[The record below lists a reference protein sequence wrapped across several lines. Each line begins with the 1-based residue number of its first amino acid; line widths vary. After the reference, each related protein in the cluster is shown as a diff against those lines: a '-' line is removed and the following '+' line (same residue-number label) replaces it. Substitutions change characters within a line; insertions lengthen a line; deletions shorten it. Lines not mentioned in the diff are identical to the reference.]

1 MPEQSRTISNNRTV
15 KASRRVAREAR
26 RRIELVA
33 SRLPRAPFRG
43 VGPPEAETADRI
55 VVVSDTH
62 FGDPYDVLTS
72 SKAVNAMTD
81 RLESLGAIDELVL
94 LGDVFDFWKSPFSEA
109 VARSRDFMSALYMLE
124 NVKRIV
130 YLPGN
135 HDHHVFRQYYNEQV
149 SKNLREGLLEP
160 PELTMPLTT
169 DCPIMGALRPK
180 DARVPLFS
188 VYPVHNVN
196 VRRRQVFLTHGQMLG
211 FFERSLWSPG
221 QSRIAT
227 MLVRKSENLDL
238 EEMERFISP
247 FYEMMA
253 LSALVPGVLEGN
265 YRVYRFL
272 ARTGKV
278 LGLRRDSRVSTYR
291 DTTIEQNAAEIEAL
305 LDHFCDEKPDYFIYG
320 HTHMAGRLEL
330 PISGTTA
337 INSGCWLSDAVARG
351 PKNTI
356 LDIADEARLIE
367 VEF

>member
-1 MPEQSRTISNNRTV
+1 MDEERKPQTDNRTW

-33 SRLPRAPFRG
+33 SRLPRTALFKSGRG
-43 VGPPEAETADRI
+43 AVEEADRV

-62 FGDPYDVLTS
+62 FGDPFDVLTS
-72 SKAVNAMTD
+72 AKAIEALTD
-81 RLESLGAIDELVL
+81 RIESLGAIDELVL
-94 LGDVFDFWKSPFSEA
+94 LGDVFDFWKSPFKEA
-109 VARSRDFMSALYMLE
+109 VARSRDFMSAVYMLE

-149 SKNLREGLLEP
+149 TESLRRGVVEP
-160 PELTMPLTT
+160 PELTMPLTA
-169 DCPIMGALRPK
+169 DCPIMNVLKPRA
-180 DARVPLFS
+180 ARVPLFA
-188 VYPVHNVN
+188 VYPAHNVN
-196 VRRRQVFLTHGQMLG
+196 VRGTKVLLTHGHMLG
-211 FFERSLWSPG
+211 FFERSLWRPR
-221 QSRIAT
+221 QSRIST
-227 MLVRKSENLDL
+227 LLVRKSENLDL

-278 LGLRRDSRVSTYR
+278 LGLQGESRDSTYR
-291 DTTIEQNAAEIEAL
+291 DTTVEQNAAEIEAL
-305 LDHFCDEKPDYFIYG
+305 LDHFCEEKPDYFIYG
-320 HTHMAGRLEL
+320 HTHRAGRLEL

-337 INSGCWLSDAVARG
+337 INSGCWLGDSVTEDSR
-351 PKNTI
+351 NII
-356 LDIADEARLIE
+356 LEITDEARLIE

>member
-1 MPEQSRTISNNRTV
+1 LDEERKPQTDNRTW

-33 SRLPRAPFRG
+33 SRLPRTALFKSGRG
-43 VGPPEAETADRI
+43 AVEEADRV

-62 FGDPYDVLTS
+62 FGDPFDVLTS
-72 SKAVNAMTD
+72 SRAIEALTD
-81 RLESLGAIDELVL
+81 RIESLGAIDELVL
-94 LGDVFDFWKSPFSEA
+94 LGDVFDFWKSPFGEA
-109 VARSRDFMSALYMLE
+109 IARSRDFMSALFMLE

-149 SKNLREGLLEP
+149 TESLRRGVVEP
-160 PELTMPLTT
+160 PELTMPLTA
-169 DCPIMGALRPK
+169 DCPIMNVLKPRA
-180 DARVPLFS
+180 ARVPLFA
-188 VYPVHNVN
+188 VYPAHNVN
-196 VRRRQVFLTHGQMLG
+196 VRGTKVLLTHGHMLG
-211 FFERSLWSPG
+211 FFERSLWRPR
-221 QSRIAT
+221 QSRIST
-227 MLVRKSENLDL
+227 LLVRKSENLDL

-278 LGLRRDSRVSTYR
+278 LGLQGESRDSTYR
-291 DTTIEQNAAEIEAL
+291 DTTVEQNAAEIEAL
-305 LDHFCDEKPDYFIYG
+305 LDHFCEEKPDYFIYG
-320 HTHMAGRLEL
+320 HTHRAGRLEL

-337 INSGCWLSDAVARG
+337 INSGCWLGDSVTEDSR
-351 PKNTI
+351 NII
-356 LDIADEARLIE
+356 LEITDEARLIE

>member
-1 MPEQSRTISNNRTV
+1 LDEERKPQTDNRTW

-33 SRLPRAPFRG
+33 SRLPRTALFKSGRG
-43 VGPPEAETADRI
+43 AVEEADRV

-62 FGDPYDVLTS
+62 FGDPFDVLTS
-72 SKAVNAMTD
+72 AKAIEALTD
-81 RLESLGAIDELVL
+81 RIESLGAIDELVL
-94 LGDVFDFWKSPFSEA
+94 LGDVFDFWKSPFGEA
-109 VARSRDFMSALYMLE
+109 IARSRDFMSALFMLE

-149 SKNLREGLLEP
+149 TESLRRGVVEP
-160 PELTMPLTT
+160 PELTMPLTA
-169 DCPIMGALRPK
+169 DCPIMNVLKPRA
-180 DARVPLFS
+180 ARVPLFA
-188 VYPVHNVN
+188 VYPAHNVN
-196 VRRRQVFLTHGQMLG
+196 VRGTKVLLTHGHMLG
-211 FFERSLWSPG
+211 FFERSLWRPR
-221 QSRIAT
+221 QSRIST
-227 MLVRKSENLDL
+227 LLVRKSENLDL

-278 LGLRRDSRVSTYR
+278 LGLQGESRDSTYR
-291 DTTIEQNAAEIEAL
+291 DTTVEQNAAEIEAL
-305 LDHFCDEKPDYFIYG
+305 LDHFCEEKPDYFIYG
-320 HTHMAGRLEL
+320 HTHRAGRLEL

-337 INSGCWLSDAVARG
+337 INSGCWLGDSVTEDSR
-351 PKNTI
+351 NII
-356 LDIADEARLIE
+356 LEITDEARLIE

>member
-1 MPEQSRTISNNRTV
+1 M

-26 RRIELVA
+26 RRIEMVA
-33 SRLPRAPFRG
+33 SRLPRTTLRKSGRG
-43 VGPPEAETADRI
+43 AVEEADRVTVI
-55 VVVSDTH
+55 SDMH
-62 FGDPYDVLTS
+62 FGDPFDVLTS
-72 SKAVNAMTD
+72 SRAIAALTE
-81 RLESLGAIDELVL
+81 RIESLGAIDELVL

-109 VARSRDFMSALYMLE
+109 VARSRDFMSALFMLE
-124 NVKRIV
+124 NVKRMV

-135 HDHHVFRQYYNEQV
+135 HDHHVFRQYYNERV
-149 SKNLREGLLEP
+149 MESLRRGAVEP
-160 PELTMPLTT
+160 PELSMPLTT
-169 DCPIMGALRPK
+169 DCPIMGTLKPEG
-180 DARVPLFS
+180 ARVPLFA
-188 VYPVHNVN
+188 VYPAHNVS
-196 VRRRQVFLTHGQMLG
+196 VRGRQVLLTHGHMLG
-211 FFERSLWSPG
+211 FFERSLWRPR

-227 MLVRKSENLDL
+227 LLVRKSENLDL

>member
-1 MPEQSRTISNNRTV
+1 MAEERKSLTNNRTV
-15 KASRRVAREAR
+15 KASRRIAREAR
-26 RRIELVA
+26 RRIELVT
-33 SRLPRAPFRG
+33 SRLPRASFRKL
-43 VGPPEAETADRI
+43 GPPEAEAADRI
-55 VVVSDTH
+55 VVISDTH
-62 FGDPYDVLTS
+62 FGDPFDVLTS
-72 SKAVNAMTD
+72 TRAIEALTE
-81 RLESLGAIDELVL
+81 RIESLGPIDQLVL

-109 VARSRDFMSALYMLE
+109 VARSRDFMSALYMLD
-124 NVKRIV
+124 NVKRMV

-135 HDHHVFRQYYNEQV
+135 HDHHVFRQYYNERV
-149 SKNLREGLLEP
+149 AASLREGLLEP
-160 PELTMPLTT
+160 PDLTMPLTT
-169 DCPIMGALRPK
+169 DCPIMGALKPK
-180 DARVPLFS
+180 AARVPLFA

-196 VRRRQVFLTHGQMLG
+196 VRGRRVLLTHGHMLG

-227 MLVRKSENLDL
+227 LLVRKSENLDL
-238 EEMERFISP
+238 EEMERFLSP

-272 ARTGKV
+272 ARTGKI
-278 LGLRRDSRVSTYR
+278 LGLQGESRVSTYR

-305 LDHFCDEKPDYFIYG
+305 LDHFCDEKPDYFIFG

-337 INSGCWLSDAVARG
+337 INSGCWLSDDVAEDS
-351 PKNTI
+351 KNTI
-356 LDIADEARLIE
+356 LEIADEARLIK

>member
-1 MPEQSRTISNNRTV
+1 VEE
-15 KASRRVAREAR
+15 ADRVAV
-26 RRIELVA
+26 I
-33 SRLPRAPFRG
+33 
-43 VGPPEAETADRI
+43 
-55 VVVSDTH
+55 SDTH
-62 FGDPYDVLTS
+62 FGDPFDVLTS
-72 SKAVNAMTD
+72 SRAIDALTG
-81 RLESLGAIDELVL
+81 RIESLGPIDQLVL

-109 VARSRDFMSALYMLE
+109 VARSRDLMSALHMLE

-135 HDHHVFRQYYNEQV
+135 HDHHVFRQYYNERV
-149 SKNLREGLLEP
+149 TESFREGVIEP

-169 DCPIMGALRPK
+169 DCPIMGALKPK
-180 DARVPLFS
+180 GARVPLFT
-188 VYPVHNVN
+188 VYPAHNVS
-196 VRRRQVFLTHGQMLG
+196 VRGKRVLLTHGHMLG

-227 MLVRKSENLDL
+227 LLVRKSENLDL

-278 LGLRRDSRVSTYR
+278 LGLQGGSRVSTYR
-291 DTTIEQNAAEIEAL
+291 GTTIEQNAAEIEAL

-320 HTHMAGRLEL
+320 HTHVAGRLEL

-337 INSGCWLSDAVARG
+337 INCGCWLSDSVAEDS
-351 PKNTI
+351 KNTI
-356 LDIADEARLIE
+356 LEIAEEVRLIKVE
-367 VEF
+367 V